1 MTRGRFV
8 SGCLGLQEEPS
19 QTYAFVLNEAQA
31 VNWYDPWFESSS
43 RWVSYLCN
51 LPSMAV
57 SNSSFFSNWSGAAS
71 VDV

>member
-1 MTRGRFV
+1 MFA
-8 SGCLGLQEEPS
+8 CLQEEPS

-31 VNWYDPWFESSS
+31 LNWYDPWFESSS

-57 SNSSFFSNWSGAAS
+57 SFRLWS
-71 VDV
+71 